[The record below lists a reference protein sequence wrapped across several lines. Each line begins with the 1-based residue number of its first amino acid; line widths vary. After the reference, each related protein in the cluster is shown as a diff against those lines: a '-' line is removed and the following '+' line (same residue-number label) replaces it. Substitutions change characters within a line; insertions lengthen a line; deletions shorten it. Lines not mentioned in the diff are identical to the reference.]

1 MTALL
6 DGPWPLVTEL
16 LRVECDAY
24 IIDARASSIWD
35 LPTRCAP
42 WTVLD
47 ITKHLAATFHRY
59 VELLRRSR
67 TGETRAPFTP
77 DELSDENLRAV
88 AEFKGDPHAEL
99 CAEVGRFATLAT
111 DPDERMLNQRGLIPV
126 GLQMLWG
133 LNELAIHHDDLARA
147 LGRTWCPTDDVV
159 DVLGSLVPLREG
171 AHPRD
176 PDADAW
182 TWILRSS
189 GR

>member
-1 MTALL
+1 MT
-6 DGPWPLVTEL
+6 DL
-16 LRVECDAY
+16 LRAECDAY
-24 IIDARASSIWD
+24 IIDARESSIWD

-67 TGETRAPFTP
+67 TGETRAPFAPET
-77 DELSDENLRAV
+77 LSEENLRAV

-111 DPDERMLNQRGLIPV
+111 DPDERMLNQRGMIPV

-133 LNELAIHHDDLARA
+133 LNELAIHHDDLAQA
-147 LGRTWCPTDDVV
+147 LGGAWRPSDDVV
-159 DVLGSLVPLREG
+159 EVLGSLVPLREG
-171 AHPRD
+171 APSRD
-176 PDADAW
+176 TDTDSW
-182 TWILRSS
+182 TWIRASS